1 MNKIVK
7 AAVLL
12 IFLSLC
18 GFSSTFAQEAF
29 SSVRLTGT
37 GHKQI
42 SNTEFTRNW
51 APVSGFGFELST
63 PYYKGSL
70 EAGVRV
76 FRFDAFEFENSGFWS
91 RYAFAGWFYRYATS
105 DKLFLVPGIRGGI
118 NFMLHD
124 EEKVY
129 GGEYNFKRA
138 ESEFAYEILLR
149 IEYDINATWGFY
161 TSVSYHR
168 TMLNIPIDTLYGTA
182 GVTARL
188 RSPEWLKRV
197 LE

>member
-1 MNKIVK
+1 MNHVLK
-7 AAVLL
+7 AIGLL
-12 IFLSLC
+12 IFLTLC
-18 GFSSTFAQEAF
+18 VHSTTNAQEAF
-29 SSVRLTGT
+29 STLRLTGT

-51 APVSGFGFELST
+51 APASGFGLELST
-63 PYYKGSL
+63 PYYIGSL
-70 EAGVRV
+70 EAGVRI

-105 DKLFLVPGIRGGI
+105 EQLFLVPGIRGGI

-124 EEKVY
+124 EEEVY

-138 ESEFAYEILLR
+138 ESEFSYEILLR
-149 IEYDINATWGFY
+149 VEYDINSTWGFY

-168 TMLNIPIDTLYGTA
+168 TMLNIPIDTLFGTA
-182 GVTARL
+182 GITARF
-188 RSPEWLKRV
+188 RSPQWLKRV
-197 LE
+197 LK